1 MRCTDTHYCEQRIQG
16 ISMQPDNLNVFDLDG
31 TLIKVNS
38 FKEISKRLV
47 TTLAKKWKVASL
59 LNLICWYLVRKVGL
73 IRHLKFK
80 QKIVN
85 IFEEELNEEE
95 KQNIV
100 QSVFLAT
107 INRDVFELMDRAE
120 NCVISTTSPF
130 AFVSR
135 MSFKK
140 NVVVISSLD
149 HNNTFPDP
157 ANFGPGKV
165 DNLKFYFKDKD
176 IHVSNFYTD
185 SADDKELVNFSTNA
199 FIVKNG
205 GLIKIK

>member
-1 MRCTDTHYCEQRIQG
+1 
-16 ISMQPDNLNVFDLDG
+16 MQPDNLNVFDLDG

-47 TTLAKKWKVASL
+47 TTLAKKWEVASL

-85 IFEEELNEEE
+85 VFEGELNEEE

-100 QSVFLAT
+100 QSVFLT
-107 INRDVFELMDRAE
+107 NINRDVFELMLKAE
-120 NCVISTTSPF
+120 NCVISTSAPF

-135 MSFKK
+135 MGFEK
-140 NVVVISSLD
+140 NAVVICSLD
-149 HNNTFPDP
+149 PNNNFPDT
-157 ANFGPGKV
+157 ANFGPGKIE
-165 DNLKFYFKDKD
+165 NLKCYFQDKD
-176 IHVSNFYTD
+176 VRVLNFYTD
-185 SADDKELVNFSTNA
+185 SADDQELVNFSVNA
-199 FIVKNG
+199 FMVKDG
-205 GLIKIK
+205 SLIKIK